1 MIRGGVKFMNTLN
14 TEWKKQVINWEYSA
28 AATPNLK
35 GVPIQP
41 FPASL
46 HEQGETRV
54 IELNIADMLGTP
66 YAATSP
72 ALLANYVRI
81 CPNESITTQAAATS
95 EVFFVMRGSGRTY
108 TADGVITWQKGD
120 TFTMPCNQGLRHEAD
135 SDAALYW
142 THDAPLL
149 QYLGVSPTQARFKPA
164 FYDGQELL
172 NEVNGMREIAL
183 REGRNR
189 IGMILGNRDCM
200 DTKTISPDMWSL
212 FNLLPAGEV
221 QKPHRHQSV
230 ALDLAVS
237 SGPNTYTLIGKNV
250 DADGNII
257 DPVKADWATSTVFI
271 TPPGWWHSHH
281 NESDEDAYVF
291 PVQDAGLHTYLR
303 TLDIQFVK

>member
-1 MIRGGVKFMNTLN
+1 MNTLN
-14 TEWKKQVINWEYSA
+14 NQWQKQVINWEYSA

-35 GVPIQP
+35 DVPIQP

-46 HEQGETRV
+46 HETGETRI
-54 IELNIADMLGTP
+54 IELNIADILGTT

-72 ALLANYVRI
+72 SLLANYVRI
-81 CPNESITTQAAATS
+81 RSNESIATKVEATS
-95 EVFFVMRGSGRTY
+95 EVFFVMRGSGRTICDAG
-108 TADGVITWQKGD
+108 TITWKQGD

-135 SDAALYW
+135 SDSALYW

-149 QYLGVSPTQARFKPA
+149 QYLGAAPTQARFKPA
-164 FYDGQELL
+164 FYDGQVLL
-172 NEVNGMREIAL
+172 DEVNGMRELAL

-200 DTKTISPDMWSL
+200 TTKTISHDMWSL

-221 QKPHRHQSV
+221 QKAHRHQSV
-230 ALDLAVS
+230 ALDLAVF
-237 SGPNTYTLIGKNV
+237 SGPNTYTLIGKDV
-250 DADGNII
+250 DSDGNII
-257 DPVKADWATSTVFI
+257 NPVRADWATNTVFI

-281 NESDEDAYVF
+281 NESNEDAYVF

-303 TLDIQFVK
+303 TLDIQFIR

>member
-1 MIRGGVKFMNTLN
+1 MNTLN

-46 HEQGETRV
+46 HEQGQTRV
-54 IELNIADMLGTP
+54 IELNIADTLGTP

-81 CPNESITTQAAATS
+81 CPNESITTQADATS

-149 QYLGVSPTQARFKPA
+149 QYLGVSPTGARFKPA

-172 NEVNGMREIAL
+172 NEVNGMRDIAL

-189 IGMILGNRDCM
+189 IGMILGNRACM

-212 FNLLPAGEV
+212 FNLLPKGEV

-257 DPVKADWATSTVFI
+257 NPVKADWATNTVFI

-303 TLDIQFVK
+303 TLDIKFVK

>member
-1 MIRGGVKFMNTLN
+1 MNTLN

-28 AATPNLK
+28 AATPDLA
-35 GVPIQP
+35 GVPIEP
-41 FPASL
+41 FPAAL
-46 HEQGETRV
+46 HESGETRV
-54 IELNIADMLGTP
+54 IELNISNILDTD

-72 ALLANYVRI
+72 SLLANYVRI
-81 CPNESITTQAAATS
+81 CTGDNITTQVDATS

-108 TADGVITWQKGD
+108 TADGVITWQQGD
-120 TFTMPCNQGLRHEAD
+120 TFTMPNNTGLRHEAD
-135 SDAALYW
+135 SDAALFW

-149 QYLGVSPTQARFKPA
+149 QYLGAKPTTARFKPA
-164 FYDGQELL
+164 FYNGQELL
-172 NEVNGMREIAL
+172 NEVNGMRDTAL

-189 IGMILGNRDCM
+189 IGMILGNKDCVK
-200 DTKTISPDMWSL
+200 TKTISPSMWSL

-237 SGPNTYTLIGKNV
+237 SGPNTYTLIGKEV
-250 DADGNII
+250 DSDGHII
-257 DPVKADWATSTVFI
+257 NPVKADWATNTVFI

-291 PVQDAGLHTYLR
+291 PVQDAGLHSYLR

>member
-1 MIRGGVKFMNTLN
+1 MNTLN
-14 TEWKKQVINWEYSA
+14 TAWKKQVINWEYSA

-35 GVPIQP
+35 DVPIQP

-46 HEQGETRV
+46 HETGETRI
-54 IELNIADMLGTP
+54 IELNIADMLGTS

-72 ALLANYVRI
+72 SLLANYVRI
-81 CPNESITTQAAATS
+81 CASESITTHAEATS
-95 EVFFVMRGSGRTY
+95 EVFFVMRGSGRTICD
-108 TADGVITWQKGD
+108 DGVITWQQGD
-120 TFTMPCNQGLRHEAD
+120 SFAMPCNQGLRHEAD

-149 QYLGVSPTQARFKPA
+149 QYLGVAPTQTRFKPA
-164 FYDGQELL
+164 FYDGQALL
-172 NEVNGMREIAL
+172 NEVNGMRDQAL

-237 SGPNTYTLIGKNV
+237 SGPNTYTLIGKDV
-250 DADGNII
+250 DADGHII
-257 DPVKADWATSTVFI
+257 DPIKADWATNTVFI

-281 NESDEDAYVF
+281 NESNEDAYVF

-303 TLDIQFVK
+303 TLDIQFIR